1 MNVLTMQDV
10 RKSFGSLEVLKG
22 ISLTVGEGEAVS
34 VIGPSGS
41 GKSTLLRCATLLE
54 TMDGG
59 SLAYGNDFAAT
70 MDAEGK
76 SVYADKAALRR
87 IKSRFGLVFQ
97 QFNLFP
103 HYTVLKNVTDAPLTV
118 QKRERGEVRELALSL
133 LEKMGLADKADAYPC
148 QLSGGQ
154 QQRVAI
160 ARALEKATR
169 RPEELDLIFAGD
181 LLNQCIGT
189 SFALRE
195 FGVPLCGVYGA
206 CSTMGESLALAAMSI
221 DGGFA
226 RRAAAMT
233 SSHFCTAER
242 QYRMPVPY
250 GSQRT
255 PTAQWTATAAGCCI
269 LSNEGRGPAVT
280 HAAIGRIVDRGIT
293 DANNMGAAMAPAA
306 YDTLRALFS
315 DTRTSPADY
324 DLIVTGDLGR
334 LGHEVVTDLF
344 ARDGVDMTKN
354 YKDCGLLLY
363 DLERQD
369 MHMGGSGCG
378 CSAAVLNGYLLREM
392 REGKWNRIV
401 FAPTGAL
408 LSPTST
414 MQGESIPGVCHAV
427 ILENIGEES

>member
-1 MNVLTMQDV
+1 
-10 RKSFGSLEVLKG
+10 
-22 ISLTVGEGEAVS
+22 
-34 VIGPSGS
+34 
-41 GKSTLLRCATLLE
+41 
-54 TMDGG
+54 
-59 SLAYGNDFAAT
+59 
-70 MDAEGK
+70 
-76 SVYADKAALRR
+76 
-87 IKSRFGLVFQ
+87 
-97 QFNLFP
+97 
-103 HYTVLKNVTDAPLTV
+103 
-118 QKRERGEVRELALSL
+118 
-133 LEKMGLADKADAYPC
+133 
-148 QLSGGQ
+148 
-154 QQRVAI
+154 
-160 ARALEKATR
+160 
-169 RPEELDLIFAGD
+169 
-181 LLNQCIGT
+181 
-189 SFALRE
+189 
-195 FGVPLCGVYGA
+195 
-206 CSTMGESLALAAMSI
+206 
-221 DGGFA
+221 
-226 RRAAAMT
+226 MT